1 VSGSVDECG
10 DRKRAG
16 SASENR
22 ATTGRM
28 ILEEMRSGACGKISN
43 LAAVR
48 RAARVHPRRRTR
60 RGTKGW
66 RDAGYRIEA
75 APEA

>member
-1 VSGSVDECG
+1 
-10 DRKRAG
+10 
-16 SASENR
+16 
-22 ATTGRM
+22 M

-43 LAAVR
+43 LAAGTPR
-48 RAARVHPRRRTR
+48 STRAIRADALDD
-60 RGTKGW
+60 GMKGW